1 VHGASSTTTP
11 IIVPEPLAM
20 NVIHQSAQ
28 IILASASPRR
38 RELLQQIGIHATVQA
53 VDVDETKKPDESVN
67 EYVERLAMEK
77 AQRGFDVIQNDY
89 LLPVLGSDTIVE
101 IDGDVLGKPEN
112 RRHAKEIL
120 MRLSDQQH
128 EVHTS
133 VAIVTVD
140 KKVIATSSSHVQ
152 FKKLEAA
159 EIDNYLATGEA
170 DDKAGAYAI
179 QGIAAQ
185 FVKNINGSF
194 SGVMGLPL
202 YETVELLKQ
211 CGISPFGKQNKS
223 DEQPATSSATR

>member
-11 IIVPEPLAM
+11 ITAPELLNM
-20 NVIHQSAQ
+20 NSSSESAH

-38 RELLQQIGIHATVQA
+38 RELLQQIGINAVVQA
-53 VDVDETKKPDESVN
+53 VDIDETRKPDEAAN
-67 EYVERLAMEK
+67 AFVERLAMEK
-77 AQRGFDVIQNDY
+77 AQRGFEVIQNDNS
-89 LLPVLGSDTIVE
+89 LPVLGSDTIVE
-101 IDGDVLGKPEN
+101 IGGEVLGKPED
-112 RRHAKEIL
+112 RSHAGEMLKQ
-120 MRLSDQQH
+120 LSGKQH

-133 VAIVTVD
+133 VAIVTGE
-140 KKVIATSSSHVQ
+140 KQLIATSSSHVL

-159 EIDNYLATGEA
+159 EIENYLATGEA

-185 FVKNINGSF
+185 FIKNINGSF

-211 CGISPFGKQNKS
+211 CGVTPLENRNTSGK
-223 DEQPATSSATR
+223 